1 MTPKTGAIRLAT
13 LRLFLPD
20 GGCALS
26 GLRSVRPAF
35 NLASNPP
42 VALPLTGATALH
54 DLVARRRRN
63 APPGIISLLAGLDV
77 RQVVLHKARRQNFPL
92 HFGALF
98 NKPAV
103 ARRKRCGSPPATV
116 SSTSPSST
124 VACSVNG

>member
-35 NLASNPP
+35 NLFTMLTETAR
-42 VALPLTGATALH
+42 VALPLTGATALC

-63 APPGIISLLAGLDV
+63 ARL
-77 RQVVLHKARRQNFPL
+77 RR
-92 HFGALF
+92 AL
-98 NKPAV
+98 
-103 ARRKRCGSPPATV
+103 S
-116 SSTSPSST
+116 
-124 VACSVNG
+124 AC

>member
-1 MTPKTGAIRLAT
+1 GAIRLAT

-54 DLVARRRRN
+54 DLVARIRRFARY
-63 APPGIISLLAGLDV
+63 PGDITTAKNYAGV
-77 RQVVLHKARRQNFPL
+77 
-92 HFGALF
+92 
-98 NKPAV
+98 PA
-103 ARRKRCGSPPATV
+103 
-116 SSTSPSST
+116 
-124 VACSVNG
+124 